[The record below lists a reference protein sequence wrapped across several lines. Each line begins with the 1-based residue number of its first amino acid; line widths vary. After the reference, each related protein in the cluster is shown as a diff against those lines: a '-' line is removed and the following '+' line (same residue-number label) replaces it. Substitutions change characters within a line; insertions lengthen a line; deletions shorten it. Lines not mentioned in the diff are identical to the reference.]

1 MPLNVLWVD
10 DEHDTPQ
17 LQDLADRLK
26 ENDIE
31 LTCVK
36 SAAGAQQV
44 LQERGKEFD
53 VILRDLNILADEEDQ
68 REHNTNGIP
77 LDRFLE
83 RLTYHIPQV
92 FLTGQGERE
101 QDDRVMIDN
110 LVGDKPVYYKYRGED
125 VLKLH
130 VHLYEAA
137 ESGLMFR
144 LKKRF
149 PGIYEMW
156 TWGCYSEELLNPYK
170 SYLVS
175 GTVSQ
180 EHMSC
185 YRRLQE
191 SLCINLD
198 KSGLLP
204 SNLYTGIKDGGQ
216 VVRFLKGEE
225 VTISTG
231 KKVKIKKDF
240 VVSHHITNAM
250 NYSYHM
256 ASLSLHEPEDSYGG
270 LELQRAGVQYINQSY
285 ALMMLWEDTSKY
297 FMYWMSKVAQ
307 EEYYVQTGIA
317 VLEHIT
323 IYNISAGSNPNG
335 FARDA
340 RNKTYFI
347 PSRFMMEGIGIDI
360 SLKVTFTK
368 SPQNANT
375 EFAVTEIVEIIE
387 S

>member
-17 LQDLADRLK
+17 LQDLSDRLN

-53 VILRDLNILADEEDQ
+53 VILRDLNILATEDDV
-68 REHNTNGIP
+68 REHNGHGIQ
-77 LDRFLE
+77 LSTFIAGLS
-83 RLTYHIPQV
+83 YHLPQV

-110 LVGDKPVYYKYRGED
+110 LVGENPVYYKYRGED
-125 VLKLH
+125 VLNLH
-130 VHLYEAA
+130 AHLYKAA
-137 ESGLMFR
+137 ERGLMYK
-144 LKKRF
+144 LKVRF
-149 PGIYEMW
+149 PGIHEMY
-156 TWGCYSEELLNPYK
+156 TWGFYSEELLNPYK
-170 SYLVS
+170 SYLES
-175 GTVSQ
+175 GAVGQ
-180 EHMSC
+180 EHMTY

-191 SLCINLD
+191 RLCICLD

-204 SNLYTGIKDGGQ
+204 SNLYTGIKDGAQ

-225 VTISTG
+225 VTTSAG
-231 KKVKIKKDF
+231 KKVKIKKEF

-250 NYSYHM
+250 NYSYYM

-270 LELQRAGVQYINQSY
+270 LELQKAGVQFINQSY
-285 ALMMLWEDTSKY
+285 ALLMLWEDTSKY
-297 FMYWMSKVAQ
+297 FIYWMSKVAK
-307 EEYYVQTGIA
+307 EEYYRETGEA
-317 VLEHIT
+317 VLEQIE
-323 IYNISAGSNPNG
+323 IYNVAAGSNPNG

-347 PSRFMMEGIGIDI
+347 KSKFMTEGIGIGI
-360 SLKVTFTK
+360 SLKVAFTK

-375 EFAVTEIVEIIE
+375 HFAVTEIVEILGQ
-387 S
+387 